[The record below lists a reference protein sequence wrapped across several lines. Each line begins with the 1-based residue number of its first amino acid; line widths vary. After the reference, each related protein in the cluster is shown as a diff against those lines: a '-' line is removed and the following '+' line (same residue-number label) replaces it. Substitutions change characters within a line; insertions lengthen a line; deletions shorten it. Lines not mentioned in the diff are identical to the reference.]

1 MYEEVIGMSI
11 VCCMYI
17 TYIRMYVFTRNLK
30 PRVLFRSPLNAWY
43 VHMRERQM
51 LEQADR
57 LNRANSSGNQQVL
70 PLSYTGNLNGVDNL
84 ASEECSVTVEYDLL
98 FTKNQLS
105 YIPART
111 CKNA

>member
-1 MYEEVIGMSI
+1 MLYVHYIYTY
-11 VCCMYI
+11 VCMCS
-17 TYIRMYVFTRNLK
+17 RNLK
-30 PRVLFRSPLNAWY
+30 PRVLFISPLNAWY
-43 VHMRERQM
+43 IHMHERQM

-57 LNRANSSGNQQVL
+57 LNRAKSSGNQQVL

-98 FTKNQLS
+98 FIKNQLS